1 MEENKQ
7 VVADWKQQNQDRLK
21 EIKIFN
27 PELYS
32 AVNMA
37 LSYLNKTLTGE
48 ELPVEVE
55 ESIVE
60 KPSQELSVED
70 AAKKYKLS
78 DFYDTRIQ
86 IRNEGESRKFQQLII
101 FALGGS
107 WYSGSKSISSLDAP
121 YLFIGDDGLITLSFD
136 SEWFE
141 NGSDKKLIFYDD
153 IFNVQYQQEEE
164 LSVLDVTSISTLSDF
179 YDTKI
184 HVRNEKESEKFQQ
197 LIIDLGGKWN
207 NVDVSD
213 ARLRKIVNFSDKK
226 YLGINGIGLIY
237 FFDNEHIYEKYIAE
251 EIFYDD
257 IFKDKKSAKSQ
268 TSEWRLKTKQELE
281 SEFGKDFRRYSVP
294 EGYFNDWYGQN
305 LAEIYGPKYQNIKQ
319 AEDSLRSNNIE
330 LGLSGF
336 SLPTK
341 YFTKEVLTS
350 SQTNEYKFPIDTYP
364 VTLKNKYSFFEANDG
379 SRKSPTQ
386 SAGDL
391 KREVLDLPGNE
402 LSEILNTKFRGNDNK
417 WYELNVGKGGVWTW
431 KKLNDVENYETQFK
445 FLEETTK
452 PTPTPYIPTSTPT
465 PVQTQQSQFSYSDL
479 VGRQLNWNG
488 TVYDIVKLKKT
499 NPKTIVYD
507 FKNSSGG
514 VESVAVPKH
523 TIEAL
528 LLGTRLVK
536 GITLLPKA
544 EETKKYDYSTM
555 SDIKLSK
562 LRRDTAEA
570 RDAFEFDDPEYT
582 ELSTQVGLM
591 IDEMM
596 RRNIL

>member
-1 MEENKQ
+1 
-7 VVADWKQQNQDRLK
+7 
-21 EIKIFN
+21 
-27 PELYS
+27 
-32 AVNMA
+32 
-37 LSYLNKTLTGE
+37 
-48 ELPVEVE
+48 
-55 ESIVE
+55 
-60 KPSQELSVED
+60 
-70 AAKKYKLS
+70 
-78 DFYDTRIQ
+78 
-86 IRNEGESRKFQQLII
+86 LII

-153 IFNVQYQQEEE
+153 IFKVQYQQQQE
-164 LSVLDVTSISTLSDF
+164 LSVLDVAGVSTLSDF

-184 HVRNEKESEKFQQ
+184 RIKNEDESRKFQQ
-197 LIIDLGGKWN
+197 LIFDLGGSWHN
-207 NVDVSD
+207 NS
-213 ARLRKIVNFSDKK
+213 
-226 YLGINGIGLIY
+226 
-237 FFDNEHIYEKYIAE
+237 NELAALNEKYFYVNKNGKIRFGSTE
-251 EIFYDD
+251 EYFNDDNSKEIFYDD
-257 IFKDKKSAKSQ
+257 IFKVKETKSAKSQ

-417 WYELNVGKGGVWTW
+417 WYELNVGKGGTWTW
-431 KKLNDVENYETQFK
+431 KKLNDIENYETQFK
-445 FLEETTK
+445 FLEEKTK

-465 PVQTQQSQFSYSDL
+465 PAQTQQSRFSYSDL

-488 TVYDIVKLKKT
+488 NVYEIVKLKKT
-499 NPKTIVYD
+499 NPKTIVYG
-507 FKNSSGG
+507 FKNSAGG
-514 VESVAVPKH
+514 VETVAVPKH
-523 TIEAL
+523 TVEAL

-555 SDIKLSK
+555 SDIELST